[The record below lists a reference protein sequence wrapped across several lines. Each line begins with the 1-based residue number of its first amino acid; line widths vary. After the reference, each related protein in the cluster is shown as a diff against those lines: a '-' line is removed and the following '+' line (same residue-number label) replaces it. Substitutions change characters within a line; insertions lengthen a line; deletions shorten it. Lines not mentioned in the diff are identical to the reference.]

1 MAFTQ
6 ALLPTP
12 RDEEALLQWCD
23 SRLLP
28 ALATLGLVVEQF
40 EDMPGLIFASDPPGR
55 GLTPRAHVKL
65 LCDWSSATVSGDVLV
80 EMRSGELMAVRDTR
94 CQQLMA
100 RLLELMQASE
110 PPLDPVTF
118 RVRRPG
124 RPAAWPGLLGPAPH
138 ARPAPALQP
147 PHNYPR

>member
-6 ALLPTP
+6 ALLPAP
-12 RDEEALLQWCD
+12 REEEALLQWCD

-28 ALATLGLVVEQF
+28 ALAELGLVVEQF
-40 EDMPGLIFASDPPGR
+40 DDMPGLIFASDPPGQ
-55 GLTPRAHVKL
+55 GLAPKAHVKL

-94 CQQLMA
+94 CQQLMG
-100 RLLELMQASE
+100 RFLELMQAGDAPLE
-110 PPLDPVTF
+110 PVSL

-124 RPAAWPGLLGPAPH
+124 RPAVWPGLLGPTPH
-138 ARPAPALQP
+138 AGPAPALQP

>member
-6 ALLPTP
+6 ALLPAP
-12 RDEEALLQWCD
+12 REEEALLQWCD

-28 ALATLGLVVEQF
+28 ALAELGLMVEQF
-40 EDMPGLIFASDPPGR
+40 EDMPGVIFASDPPGR
-55 GLTPRAHVKL
+55 GLAPRAHVKL
-65 LCDWSSATVSGDVLV
+65 LCDWASATVSGDVLV

-100 RLLELMQASE
+100 RLLELLQATE
-110 PPLDPVTF
+110 PPLEPMSL

-124 RPAAWPGLLGPAPH
+124 RPAAWPGLPWPAPH
-138 ARPAPALQP
+138 AGPAPALQP